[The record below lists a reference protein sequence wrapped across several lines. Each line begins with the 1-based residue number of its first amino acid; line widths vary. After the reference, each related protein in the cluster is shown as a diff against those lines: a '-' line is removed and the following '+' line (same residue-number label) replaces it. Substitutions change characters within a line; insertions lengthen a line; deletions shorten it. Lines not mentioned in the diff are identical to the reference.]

1 MLIVVLM
8 IVGKLRGLNESLGEL
23 EILFNLVIED
33 KVCFK
38 VKEVVVVICIG
49 FKYFFDGD
57 FIYRFVGRII
67 FGGIFVFVTVNIKVK
82 GKDCFIIV
90 NCEKMVISFMFVK
103 EIK

>member
-49 FKYFFDGD
+49 FK
-57 FIYRFVGRII
+57 
-67 FGGIFVFVTVNIKVK
+67 
-82 GKDCFIIV
+82 
-90 NCEKMVISFMFVK
+90 
-103 EIK
+103 